1 MNRSQLFFF
10 VVAISLAIGG
20 VLTLQSGLPLPAPP
34 GPADLNLVQAFA
46 SNPNRAQAIEHA
58 QAFASLCDAFA
69 DTVESDGQQTQPRL
83 TTGKQVADLRR
94 AAREIHF
101 GSTSLGA
108 LYPLLAP
115 ALGQYLDRSV
125 GRDARTLDAATR
137 AKWVQSFRTI
147 AAASRHAA
155 ASR

>member
-10 VVAISLAIGG
+10 VVAAGLAIGA
-20 VLTLQSGLPLPAPP
+20 VLAVQGGAVRPTPP
-34 GPADLNLVQAFA
+34 GPGDLSLVQVFDA
-46 SNPNRAQAIEHA
+46 NTNRTQAIEHA
-58 QAFASLCDAFA
+58 AAFAALCDAFA
-69 DTVESDGQQTQPRL
+69 DVVESDGRQAQPRL

-101 GSTSLGA
+101 GAVSLGA
-108 LYPLLAP
+108 LYPQLGP
-115 ALGQYLDRSV
+115 TLGQYLDRSV
-125 GRDARTLDAATR
+125 GRDARTLDAVTR